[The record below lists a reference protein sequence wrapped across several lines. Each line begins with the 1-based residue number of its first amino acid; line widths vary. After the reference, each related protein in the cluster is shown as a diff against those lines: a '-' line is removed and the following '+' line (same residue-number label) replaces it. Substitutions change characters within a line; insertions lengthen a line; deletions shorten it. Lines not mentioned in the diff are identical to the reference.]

1 MEIREDAGFCTSDLP
16 QIRHPERSA
25 LQMDRV
31 TQRLVA
37 RSRRTSAVC
46 ILAMPL
52 EPFQSQKPASG
63 GPVKP
68 FPFIPVSL
76 RLVVARHPN
85 ARR

>member
-37 RSRRTSAVC
+37 RSRRTSAVF
-46 ILAMPL
+46 ILAARAFSITKARFGRTREAL
-52 EPFQSQKPASG
+52 SLHSREFTLGRSSAS
-63 GPVKP
+63 
-68 FPFIPVSL
+68 
-76 RLVVARHPN
+76 
-85 ARR
+85 